1 MLSTSRSS
9 DSRHVSTREA
19 ALPPSCFL
27 RVSRSLDS
35 ANRTQPEEASA
46 AQRETSCEYLLIPNT
61 SRVEGWTVRGESD
74 SAGSSS
80 GWKGLEAASS
90 SSSSGLSYM
99 PMSNGVERRDGDVLG
114 TWRRRRRSRRAS
126 EDEDVDANDSTGDI
140 DGVTK
145 ARSANGAV
153 NDDRRFICMDFE
165 QATRTT
171 RSRITST
178 STSLTSRRSMSTRET
193 SRRST
198 SAKDECDLE
207 DDLGEVVEHNLKDE
221 IEVHLISYNVK
232 V

>member
-1 MLSTSRSS
+1 
-9 DSRHVSTREA
+9 
-19 ALPPSCFL
+19 
-27 RVSRSLDS
+27 
-35 ANRTQPEEASA
+35 
-46 AQRETSCEYLLIPNT
+46 
-61 SRVEGWTVRGESD
+61 
-74 SAGSSS
+74 
-80 GWKGLEAASS
+80 
-90 SSSSGLSYM
+90 
-99 PMSNGVERRDGDVLG
+99 
-114 TWRRRRRSRRAS
+114 
-126 EDEDVDANDSTGDI
+126 VDANDSTGDI

-171 RSRITST
+171 RSRIKST
-178 STSLTSRRSMSTRET
+178 STRSTRET

-221 IEVHLISYNVK
+221 NEVHLISYAVK